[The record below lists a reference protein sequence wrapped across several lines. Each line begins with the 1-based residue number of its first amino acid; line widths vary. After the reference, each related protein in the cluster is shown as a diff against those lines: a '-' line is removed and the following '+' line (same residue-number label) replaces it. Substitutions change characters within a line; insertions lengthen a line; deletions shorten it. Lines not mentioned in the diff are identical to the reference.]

1 MLIALSAAALSL
13 NTAGAADPAI
23 VFQGET
29 VEAVARYEI
38 HEAVALEGGAVLI
51 RRSDAPS
58 ENGWTRVKT
67 GVQEETAAFAFVPN
81 GKAPTLLIGTDDS
94 AFVYALNGAD
104 GPAVRN
110 VQFDNLKAREKWYT
124 PWGGPPAVRRF
135 AVTPDGTVYADIHVG
150 SIMRSNDY
158 GATWEPVEPSLHP
171 DVHEIAVSKAKPDRV
186 YANTANAVYVS
197 DDRGATWTHRREGLP
212 ARYGRAVAVHPE
224 KPDLV
229 LASVSDG
236 PRGGNGRLFRSENA
250 GADWEHVNVDN
261 GFPTSVDQNI
271 DTKRVAF
278 SSDGSAWVAV
288 GKTLYMSQDSGK
300 TWSIRWEADENIRAL
315 AP

>member
-13 NTAGAADPAI
+13 DTAGAVDPAV

-38 HEAVALEGGAVLI
+38 HEAIALEGGAVLM
-51 RRSDAPS
+51 RRSDAPN
-58 ENGWTRVKT
+58 EKGWTRVKT

-81 GKAPTLLIGTDDS
+81 GKVPTLLIGTDDS
-94 AFVYALNGAD
+94 AFVYALKSAD

-110 VQFDNLKAREKWYT
+110 VQFDNLEARKKWYT

-135 AVTPDGTVYADIHVG
+135 AVTQDGTVYADIHVG
-150 SIMRSNDY
+150 SIMRSIDY

-197 DDRGATWTHRREGLP
+197 DDRGATWTHRRDGLP

-224 KPDLV
+224 NPDLV

-250 GADWEHVNVDN
+250 GADWEHVDN
-261 GFPTSVDQNI
+261 GFPASVNQNI

-278 SSDGSAWVAV
+278 TSDGSAWAAV
-288 GKTLYMSQDSGK
+288 GKTLYMSQDGGK
-300 TWSIRWEADENIRAL
+300 TWSIRWESEEAIRAL